1 MAKLPSPLKKIQEQ
15 LIPEGE
21 ICNLR
26 ITSAFL
32 ADNFEPHSLGI
43 EAVVIDG
50 EYEGEPVTDYL
61 NIQESK
67 KNPGEL
73 YISKKGKM
81 HRTLKNSL
89 TTREFNDLADRLAKV
104 EMDRDNWIEIIAEA
118 LKNAE
123 NPVFRSVVVQNDPE
137 DPADKRNKLTKEPEQ
152 IAPYLD
158 PEEDAKLM
166 QKLKGVHD
174 GSKVKGEPKDNNSAK
189 LSAKEEASMKEA
201 FE

>member
-1 MAKLPSPLKKIQEQ
+1 MPNPLKKIQEQ

-32 ADNFEPHSLGI
+32 TDNFEPHALGI
-43 EAVVIDG
+43 EAVVMDG

-61 NIQESK
+61 KIQESE

-73 YISKKGKM
+73 YISRKGKL
-81 HRTLKNSL
+81 HRTLKYSL
-89 TTREFNDLADRLAKV
+89 AISEWNDLADKLAEV
-104 EMDRDNWIEIIAEA
+104 EMDLDKWIEIIAKA

-152 IAPYLD
+152 IAAYLD

-166 QKLKGVHD
+166 QKLQAVHH
-174 GSKVKGEPKDNNSAK
+174 GSKAKGEPKDNNRPE
-189 LSAKEEASMKEA
+189 LSAKEEAEMKEA
-201 FE
+201 LE

>member
-1 MAKLPSPLKKIQEQ
+1 MPSPLKKIQEQ

-32 ADNFEPHSLGI
+32 TNNFEPHALGI
-43 EAVVIDG
+43 EAVVMDG

-61 NIQESK
+61 NIQEST

-73 YISKKGKM
+73 YISRKGKL
-81 HRTLKNSL
+81 HRTLKYSL
-89 TTREFNDLADRLAKV
+89 TINEFNDLADRLAEV
-104 EMDRDNWIEIIAEA
+104 EMDRDNWIEIIAER

-123 NPVFRSVVVQNDPE
+123 NPVFRSVIVQNDPE

-166 QKLKGVHD
+166 QKLQAVHD
-174 GSKVKGEPKDNNSAK
+174 GSKAKGEPKDNDSK
-189 LSAKEEASMKEA
+189 LSAKEEAGMKEA
-201 FE
+201 LG